1 MSRIAEYFKK
11 KKKLFIA
18 YLTAGDGDSLEKF
31 RMLLDGGVD
40 LLEVGIPFSDPVADG
55 PVIQKAMFRA
65 LEAKTNA
72 DTTLELV
79 AQIRKESEVPII
91 LFTYFNPIQERLKSF
106 LTRAKDAGADGILV
120 VDLPPEEATEYQR
133 LCLVSNLDP
142 IFVVAPSTPEER
154 IRAIARLGRGFIYY
168 ACRKGTTGARSGLP
182 EDLEEKIALIRK
194 ATDLPIAVGFGIS
207 EPQAAKN
214 ILQIADAFVVG
225 AHFVE
230 KPERVYDFRI

>member
-1 MSRIAEYFKK
+1 MSRIAESFKK

-18 YLTAGDGDSLEKF
+18 YLTAGDGDSLQKF
-31 RMLLDGGVD
+31 RVLLDGGVD

-55 PVIQKAMFRA
+55 PVIQKAMVRA

-72 DTTLELV
+72 DTVLELV

-91 LFTYFNPIQERLKSF
+91 LFTYFNPIQDRLKSF
-106 LTRAKDAGADGILV
+106 LTRAKEAGADGILV
-120 VDLPPEEATEYQR
+120 VDLPPEEASEYQR
-133 LCLVSNLDP
+133 LCLVSKLDP
-142 IFVVAPSTPEER
+142 IFVVAPSTPEAR
-154 IRAIARLGRGFIYY
+154 IKEMARLGRGFIYY

-182 EDLEEKIALIRK
+182 EDLEEKISLIRK
-194 ATDLPIAVGFGIS
+194 ATNLPIAVGFGVS

-225 AHFVE
+225 AYLVE
-230 KPERVYDFRI
+230 KPERVYDFRN